1 MAEHQSYE
9 TPDDP
14 VEIEVGDQEVADSLE
29 HGVMGDK
36 LNYPRLLF
44 WSLFGLFIFV
54 LFVYALTG
62 MYSYNTFVAQ
72 QEKDKTTKWTE
83 VTKLR
88 ENDQQRL
95 NSFGVI
101 NAEDGVYHMPIDSVI
116 NDMATQSN

>member
-9 TPDDP
+9 TQDEP
-14 VEIEVGDQEVADSLE
+14 VEIEVADQEVAESLQ

-54 LFVYALTG
+54 LFVYSLTG
-62 MYSYNTFVAQ
+62 MYSYNSFVSK
-72 QEKDKTTKWTE
+72 QEQDKQTQWTQINQ
-83 VTKLR
+83 LR
-88 ENDQQRL
+88 ENEQQKL

-101 NAEDGVYHMPIDSVI
+101 NAEEGVYHIPIDSAIHVI
-116 NDMATQSN
+116 ATQSN